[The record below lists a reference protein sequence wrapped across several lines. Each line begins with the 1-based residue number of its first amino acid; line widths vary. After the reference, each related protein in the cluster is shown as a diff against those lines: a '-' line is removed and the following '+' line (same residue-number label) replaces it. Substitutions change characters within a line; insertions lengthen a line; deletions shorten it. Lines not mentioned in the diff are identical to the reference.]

1 MTKGH
6 HLALALVRIQ
16 LWCFYWLDKIIWKNC
31 RRKPVRKWQ
40 IYDKIK
46 VCLSEIGEK
55 RKIWR
60 KTVNFRVIFT
70 WSQDFLS
77 AVNGSTKEHQPCIL
91 ACCQFMCKIKDGSI
105 DIPSLTAMKSY
116 CCWYP
121 SRYKIHLSNLLPF
134 LFTQWQNMIP
144 YSLPFSISRPFSISK
159 QSMSKSH
166 YKAPGGLSVKN
177 VKTQWLT
184 SGEWGYPSSIAYIWQ

>member
-1 MTKGH
+1 
-6 HLALALVRIQ
+6 
-16 LWCFYWLDKIIWKNC
+16 
-31 RRKPVRKWQ
+31 
-40 IYDKIK
+40 
-46 VCLSEIGEK
+46 
-55 RKIWR
+55 
-60 KTVNFRVIFT
+60 
-70 WSQDFLS
+70 
-77 AVNGSTKEHQPCIL
+77 
-91 ACCQFMCKIKDGSI
+91 MCKIKDGSI
-105 DIPSLTAMKSY
+105 DIPSSTAMKSY

-184 SGEWGYPSSIAYIWQ
+184 SGEWGYPLNSCPELTLGQLSRRWKSRLRQIAITINYTTPNLVISHSSDAHITVRKILRY